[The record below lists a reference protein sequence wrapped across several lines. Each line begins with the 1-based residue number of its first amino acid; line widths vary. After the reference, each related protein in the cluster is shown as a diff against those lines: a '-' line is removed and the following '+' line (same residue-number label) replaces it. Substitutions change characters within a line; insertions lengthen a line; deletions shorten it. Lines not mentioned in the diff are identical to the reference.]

1 MGVII
6 QGNFTSPD
14 GFTYTS
20 FYFRITSIS
29 LNIST
34 TSSFVSVNA
43 NSYLSREMYK
53 GGSSPL
59 NMALIPLSY
68 GFSIPTSKI
77 DSIPIVSYMYY
88 LVTNS
93 FSSNLSDSNSFQY
106 RPVLESSQTAFQPSG
121 DLIVTSTQLTQ
132 VSDADSGRL
141 LASFTSP

>member
-14 GFTYTS
+14 GFSYSS

-29 LNIST
+29 LNVST

-43 NSYLSREMYK
+43 NSYLSRELYK
-53 GGSSPL
+53 NGSSPL
-59 NMALIPLSY
+59 NISLIPLSF

-88 LVTNS
+88 LITNS
-93 FSSNLSDSNSFQY
+93 FSSNLSDSNSIQY
-106 RPVLESSQTAFQPSG
+106 QPVLEPSQTAFEPSG
-121 DLIVTSTQLTQ
+121 DLIATSTQLPKN
-132 VSDADSGRL
+132 SSADSARL